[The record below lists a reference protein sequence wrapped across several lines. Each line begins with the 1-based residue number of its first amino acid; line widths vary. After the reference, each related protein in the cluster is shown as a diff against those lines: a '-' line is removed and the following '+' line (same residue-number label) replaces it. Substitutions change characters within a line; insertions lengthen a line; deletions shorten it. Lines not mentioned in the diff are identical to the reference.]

1 MRSAV
6 PGEPAQPGGRPVAA
20 LGWSAHPSVA
30 TATAESVGQVLDAL
44 AAADGQLGRA
54 PGTGAVPDLV
64 VIAASG
70 THAASAAAVG
80 SAVRTLLSPR
90 ALIVCTSTDLD
101 VDGRSPTTDALA
113 VWALNAPG
121 VSATHLP
128 HSGTD
133 GPGVGDTAGFDGSDG
148 FDGAAAVD
156 GTDGALR
163 LALVHPTDPGTA
175 QRLAAVAT
183 GRTIVAR
190 LAPCGHPAGDVLVLD
205 GAVHR
210 RGAVILRVP
219 GARALLT
226 DAAHAG
232 LDIAR
237 TVADALPVA
246 AFGVALV
253 ADSLGTPQ
261 HPRDALGDDRP
272 ASAARALQA
281 AVGSGVLVLR
291 ATSLGA
297 APGPGRSPAVLAAAV
312 VVDDGAR

>member
-1 MRSAV
+1 MRSAGPGGPEG
-6 PGEPAQPGGRPVAA
+6 PGERPVAA

-30 TATAESVGQVLDAL
+30 TAMAESVGQVLETL
-44 AAADGQLGRA
+44 AAADGRLGRD
-54 PGTGAVPDLV
+54 PGSGAVPDLV
-64 VIAASG
+64 VVAASG

-90 ALIVCTSTDLD
+90 VLFVCTSTDLD
-101 VDGRSPTTDALA
+101 VDGRSPTSDALA

-121 VSATHLP
+121 VSAVHLEA
-128 HSGTD
+128 SGAD
-133 GPGVGDTAGFDGSDG
+133 RSGAGDTAAGP
-148 FDGAAAVD
+148 DGAEPDGTAAVD
-156 GTDGALR
+156 GTDGAFR
-163 LALVHPTDPGTA
+163 LALVHPGDPGTGH
-175 QRLAAVAT
+175 RLAGSAT

-210 RGAVILRVP
+210 RGAVILRLP
-219 GARALLT
+219 GTRALLT
-226 DAAHAG
+226 DSAHAG

-237 TVADALPVA
+237 TVADAVPVA
-246 AFGVALV
+246 AFGVALL

-272 ASAARALQA
+272 ASAARALQGA
-281 AVGSGVLVLR
+281 AGPAVLVLR
-291 ATSLGA
+291 AASLRA

>member
-6 PGEPAQPGGRPVAA
+6 PGEPARLGERPVAA

-30 TATAESVGQVLDAL
+30 TATAEAVGRVLDAL
-44 AAADGQLGRA
+44 AAADGMLGRD

-64 VIAASG
+64 VIAAAG

-90 ALIVCTSTDLD
+90 VLVVCTSTDLD

-113 VWALNAPG
+113 VWALSAPG
-121 VSATHLP
+121 VSAVHLHP
-128 HSGTD
+128 SG
-133 GPGVGDTAGFDGSDG
+133 ADGSGNGGTGGLDG
-148 FDGAAAVD
+148 LNGAAAVD

-163 LALVHPTDPGTA
+163 LALVHPTDPGTG
-175 QRLAAVAT
+175 QRLASVAT

-205 GAVHR
+205 GTVHR

-226 DAAHAG
+226 DPAHAG

-246 AFGVALV
+246 ALGVALV

-281 AVGSGVLVLR
+281 AVGPGVLVLR
-291 ATSLGA
+291 AASLRA

>member
-1 MRSAV
+1 V
-6 PGEPAQPGGRPVAA
+6 
-20 LGWSAHPSVA
+20 
-30 TATAESVGQVLDAL
+30 
-44 AAADGQLGRA
+44 
-54 PGTGAVPDLV
+54 
-64 VIAASG
+64 
-70 THAASAAAVG
+70 
-80 SAVRTLLSPR
+80 
-90 ALIVCTSTDLD
+90 LIVCTSTDLD
-101 VDGRSPTTDALA
+101 VDGRSPTSDALA

-121 VSATHLP
+121 VSAVHLEA
-128 HSGTD
+128 SGAD
-133 GPGVGDTAGFDGSDG
+133 RSGVGDTGAGFDGAGPDG
-148 FDGAAAVD
+148 AGPDGAGFDGAAADGAAAVD
-156 GTDGALR
+156 GTDGAFR
-163 LALVHPTDPGTA
+163 LALVHPSDPGTGH
-175 QRLAAVAT
+175 RLAGSAT

-210 RGAVILRVP
+210 RGAVILRLP

-226 DAAHAG
+226 DSAHAG

-237 TVADALPVA
+237 TVADAVPVA

-272 ASAARALQA
+272 ASAARALQGA
-281 AVGSGVLVLR
+281 AGPAVLVLR
-291 ATSLGA
+291 AASLRA